1 MKTLLS
7 AKLSGAVPVLCE
19 TVYEGFLNVMAEY
32 DTGPGK
38 GFIITP
44 NPRDTIR
51 IHYTLVGQTDLGAT
65 SMLGTVYVSDN
76 L

>member
-1 MKTLLS
+1 
-7 AKLSGAVPVLCE
+7 
-19 TVYEGFLNVMAEY
+19 MAEY

-76 L
+76 LKMLATDF